1 MLRPPGN
8 GRLDV
13 AFAQVGVDPL
23 DHLVQV
29 GVPRRGPLGD
39 QPNDLV
45 VPLRVEGR
53 EREILQLPLDR
64 IHAEPVGERRH
75 HLQRLPGLPLLLGG
89 RQEPERAHVVQPVR
103 QLDDQYPRIAGHR
116 HDHLPDRLGL
126 GRLAELDLVQLGYAV
141 DEVRH
146 LGAELGRHLLNRETG
161 VFDRVVQQR
170 SHQRDGVHAQL
181 GEDRGHCQRVGDV
194 RVAALASLPAMPFF
208 GQVVAALEEPGVDLG
223 MRAAV
228 NGEQGL
234 EDRADRRRSLR
245 SGNNAPGQAVP
256 DPASM
261 LLAGAGHSGCLGGGE
276 HRRWRGRAPFRG
288 VVNGRRAVPA
298 HAGARNGGLRR
309 DRHLRLQG
317 FGGQRDPPCETNAA
331 KSSPPVIPSGVH
343 ARRDE
348 AVDYAH

>member
-1 MLRPPGN
+1 
-8 GRLDV
+8 
-13 AFAQVGVDPL
+13 
-23 DHLVQV
+23 
-29 GVPRRGPLGD
+29 
-39 QPNDLV
+39 
-45 VPLRVEGR
+45 
-53 EREILQLPLDR
+53 
-64 IHAEPVGERRH
+64 
-75 HLQRLPGLPLLLGG
+75 
-89 RQEPERAHVVQPVR
+89 
-103 QLDDQYPRIAGHR
+103 
-116 HDHLPDRLGL
+116 
-126 GRLAELDLVQLGYAV
+126 
-141 DEVRH
+141 
-146 LGAELGRHLLNRETG
+146 
-161 VFDRVVQQR
+161 
-170 SHQRDGVHAQL
+170 
-181 GEDRGHCQRVGDV
+181 
-194 RVAALASLPAMPFF
+194 MPFF

-228 NGEQGL
+228 DGEQGL

-261 LLAGAGHSGCLGGGE
+261 LLAGAGHGGCLGGGE
-276 HRRWRGRAPFRG
+276 TPEVAGTRAAAAASSMR
-288 VVNGRRAVPA
+288 RRAVPA